1 MASGFIIL
9 KDGRCLSVR
18 HAAHDALLRSVAASL
33 EEGSPFR
40 KWLLTQ
46 VPDDGDTELG
56 YAFVRAVDGEHIER
70 VLDLRCLTE
79 ANQRLFESAARRAK
93 PVGGPF
99 APEEDV
105 ISALRRFR
113 AMLDS
118 CERGEP
124 PLALSDWTCEAPAAE
139 GKIGPG
145 WEGPA

>member
-1 MASGFIIL
+1 VASGFIIL
-9 KDGRCLSVR
+9 RDGRCLSVR
-18 HAAHDALLRSVAASL
+18 HAAHDAVLRSVAESL
-33 EEGSPFR
+33 DEGSSFR
-40 KWLLTQ
+40 EWLLTQ
-46 VPDDGDTELG
+46 VPDDSDSELG
-56 YAFVRAVDGEHIER
+56 YAFVRAVDGAHVER

-79 ANQRLFESAARRAK
+79 VNRRLFEGAARRAE
-93 PVGGPF
+93 PVGGPR

-105 ISALRRFR
+105 ISALSRFR

-139 GKIGPG
+139 SKIGPG